1 MARFDQSVDINA
13 PVGTVWSILTNPGQW
28 PLWFPDVQG
37 VSGLSVVQTG
47 AAFQWQSGG
56 PTGTGRV
63 VRVEPQHILIVVT
76 EMEGHQ
82 ATHTFEV
89 NRQGGL
95 FGGNGARLHYVL
107 EFKTAGGMI
116 GEFVAGGN
124 PADLLKVKNAVN
136 KVHGLAEREAGRR

>member
-1 MARFDQSVDINA
+1 MAKFDHSIDINA
-13 PVGTVWSILTNPGQW
+13 PVGTVWSILTNLGQW

-37 VSGLSVVQTG
+37 VSGLSALQTG
-47 AAFQWQSGG
+47 ATFQWQSSVH
-56 PTGTGRV
+56 TGTGRIA
-63 VRVEPQHILIVVT
+63 RVEPQHILEVVT

-124 PADLLKVKNAVN
+124 PTDLLKVKNAVA
-136 KVHGLAEREAGRR
+136 KVHDLAERQVGRR

>member
-1 MARFDQSVDINA
+1 MARFDQSIDINA
-13 PVGTVWSILTNPGQW
+13 PVDIVWSTLTNPGQW

-37 VSGLSVVQTG
+37 VSGLSVAQTG

-56 PTGTGRV
+56 HTGTGSI
-63 VRVEPQHILIVVT
+63 VRVEPQHILKVVT
-76 EMEGHQ
+76 AMEGHQ

-95 FGGNGARLHYVL
+95 FGGNGTRLQYVL
-107 EFKTAGGMI
+107 EFKTAGGLI

>member
-1 MARFDQSVDINA
+1 MARFDQSIDINA
-13 PVGTVWSILTNPGQW
+13 PVDTVWSILTNPGQW

-47 AAFQWQSGG
+47 ATFQWQSGG
-56 PTGTGRV
+56 QTGTGSV
-63 VRVEPQHILIVVT
+63 VRVEPQRVLIVVT
-76 EMEGHQ
+76 TMEGHQ

-89 NRQGGL
+89 NRRGGS
-95 FGGNGARLHYVL
+95 FGGNGTRLQYVL

-124 PADLLKVKNAVN
+124 PADLLKVKNAVA
-136 KVHGLAEREAGRR
+136 KVHDLAERQVGRR